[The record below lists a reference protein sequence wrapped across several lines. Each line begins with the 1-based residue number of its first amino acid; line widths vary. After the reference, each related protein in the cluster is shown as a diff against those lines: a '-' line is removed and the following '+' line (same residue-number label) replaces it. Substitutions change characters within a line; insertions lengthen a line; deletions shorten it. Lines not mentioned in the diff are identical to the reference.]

1 MDAMGSDEHEEVL
14 AARVKGEVTV
24 EPLAGLATVGL
35 AKAVAARSGRE
46 RERSANLQIFME
58 ARHLSEVNF
67 GLTGL
72 QLTPGAEP
80 RAAGSLDRAEA
91 H

>member
-1 MDAMGSDEHEEVL
+1 MDAMGSDEQEEVL

-46 RERSANLQIFME
+46 TERSANLQIFMD
-58 ARHLSEVNF
+58 
-67 GLTGL
+67 
-72 QLTPGAEP
+72 GAAPE
-80 RAAGSLDRAEA
+80 RGEFWSYRLATDTWR
-91 H
+91 